1 MMSDN
6 QVSQCEGCALKTGA
20 AANCEP
26 ANNIKAQLCVL
37 GAIPFY
43 CHEKLDWQNPEAH
56 KAKRADVKVL
66 GVGICQGWKREV
78 AELAK
83 TGYYKDRGDCKQ
95 DMAAIGIANLAK
107 FIESKRGSQEKKDA
121 SEVLEFIIKEL
132 NEQRGFF
139 SEKGGAIHA
148 TENSTQES

>member
-1 MMSDN
+1 MSN
-6 QVSQCEGCALKTGA
+6 QQESPCKGCALKEGA

-43 CHEKLDWQNPEAH
+43 CHENLDWQNPEAH
-56 KAKRADVKVL
+56 KAKRADVKML

-83 TGYYKDRGDCKQ
+83 TGYYRDRGDSKK
-95 DMAAIGIANLAK
+95 DLAAIGIVNLAK
-107 FIESKRGSQEKKDA
+107 FIESERGSQAKNDA
-121 SEVLEFIIKEL
+121 SEILEFIIKEL

-139 SEKGGAIHA
+139 VEKEGSAIHA
-148 TENSTQES
+148 AANSTQES